1 MNTSSTMVETR
12 ATAILNE
19 TIATLK
25 STTDHHNKDIQEI
38 HKITSIHT
46 RTLNE
51 MSQQLA
57 TILQK
62 LNAPES
68 VDHNHENPYRPED
81 RDCHQ
86 SVLGFSKPVKL
97 DFPRFSGKEGTY
109 LLDLQG
115 QPVFQI
121 LQNFRIG
128 EVDNG
133 IFSYG
138 R

>member
-1 MNTSSTMVETR
+1 MAETR

-38 HKITSIHT
+38 TSIHT

-68 VDHNHENPYRPED
+68 VVHNHENPHRPED

-86 SVLGFSKPVKL
+86 FVSGFSRPVKL
-97 DFPRFSGKEGTY
+97 DFPRFSGEEPNSWIYKANQY
-109 LLDLQG
+109 
-115 QPVFQI
+115 
-121 LQNFRIG
+121 FR
-128 EVDNG
+128 
-133 IFSYG
+133 Y
-138 R
+138 